1 MQQTFFNYFSTDIQ
15 HIEKPAL
22 FTYPFYYQ
30 PHELSKIASKE
41 VQDYLEKNFNHF
53 FQISDSNPTGIIGK
67 MFGVLIVE
75 NAKKELGY
83 LIAFSG
89 KLDNENHHEYF
100 VPPVFDMLKKDS
112 FFLKQEITINQI
124 NDTIEEILDNP
135 KFQELKQKLQ
145 KIKKQAKEEI
155 EQQKAEVIELRKIR
169 KAKRVEAEKNL
180 NPEEFSKLKEELSK
194 ESIATKNK
202 TKWLIIRWEDTIIEL
217 EQEVEVFTEKLNALK
232 EERKIRS
239 ANLQEQLFRSYQ
251 FLDANGKQKDLLDIF
266 SDYSQSIPPAAAG
279 ECAAPKL
286 FQQAYL
292 EGLKPIAM
300 AEFWWGA
307 SPKSEIKKHKY
318 FYPSCRGKC
327 EPILA
332 HMLQGLH
339 VEENPMLINPAEGKE
354 LTSVYEDEHLVVI
367 NKPAEFLS
375 VPGKNITDSVA
386 SRMKIAYPNATGP
399 LVVHRLDMSTSGL
412 ILVAKTEE
420 VYKELQQQFIQR
432 TVQKRYVALLDGI
445 VKKNDGI
452 IDLPLRLDL
461 EDRPRQLVC
470 HEHGKTAKT
479 KFEVISIKDNKTKVY
494 FYPITGRT
502 HQLRMHAS
510 HHLGLNA
517 PIVGDDLYGK
527 SENRLHLHA
536 EVLTF
541 THPIS
546 KKEMTVRANAEF

>member
-1 MQQTFFNYFSTDIQ
+1 MQQTFFNSFSTDIQ
-15 HIEKPAL
+15 HIEKPAI
-22 FTYPFYYQ
+22 FAFPFYYQ
-30 PHELSKIASKE
+30 PHELSKIASQE
-41 VQDYLEKNFNHF
+41 VQQYLEENYNHF
-53 FQISDSNPTGIIGK
+53 FKIDEKNPNGILGK

-75 NAKKELGY
+75 NAKNEIGY

-89 KLDNENHHEYF
+89 KLDNANHHDYF

-112 FFLKQEITINQI
+112 FFLKQELTINKI
-124 NDTIEEILDNP
+124 NDTIDAILANP

-145 KIKKQAKEEI
+145 DTKKQAKNEI
-155 EQQKAEVIELRKIR
+155 TEQKTQVIELRKIR
-169 KAKRVEAEKNL
+169 KAKRVEAEKLL
-180 NPEEFSKLKEELSK
+180 NPEAFSKLKEELSK
-194 ESIATKNK
+194 ESIAEKNK
-202 TKWLIIRWEDTIIEL
+202 TKWLVFKWE
-217 EQEVEVFTEKLNALK
+217 EKLKEIEIEVANFTSKLEALK

-239 ANLQEQLFRSYQ
+239 ANLQEQLFRSYR
-251 FLDANGKQKDLLDIF
+251 FLNADGKQKDLLDIF
-266 SDYSQSIPPAAAG
+266 SDYSQSTPPAAAG

-318 FYPSCRGKC
+318 YYPSCRGKC

-354 LTSVYEDEHLVVI
+354 LTSVYEDEYLVVI
-367 NKPAEFLS
+367 NKPSEFLS

-420 VYKELQQQFIQR
+420 IYKELQQQFIQR

-445 VKKNDGI
+445 VKQNDGI

-461 EDRPRQLVC
+461 DDRPRQLVC

-479 KFEVISIKDNKTKVY
+479 KFEIISIKDHKTKVY

-502 HQLRMHAS
+502 HQLRVHAS
-510 HHLGLNA
+510 HQLGLNT

-541 THPIS
+541 IHPIS
-546 KKEMTVRANAEF
+546 KKEITVRARAEF